1 MKKKAAPK
9 KKVVRKLP
17 DTGQIPADVLNALL
31 EAIGTGKYLF
41 AVWSVSNERVNLFR
55 TAMEFPKGDLD
66 AALALLEEQIAE
78 LKK

>member
-1 MKKKAAPK
+1 MKKKSAPK
-9 KKVVRKLP
+9 KKVVQKLP
-17 DTGQIPADVLNALL
+17 NTGQIPADVLRALL

-66 AALALLEEQIAE
+66 AALTLLQEQIAE